1 MSRLSRASR
10 VLSVLLAVA
19 AVASAGM
26 YSLKVMPDA
35 RAAGMGN
42 AGVTAAGP
50 RGIAWN
56 PAAGAGVDGFA
67 VQAGYGKWLLDAH
80 QEALSLVRST
90 RLLNVGLAVTAF
102 NAGRFEYRTEVPTEE
117 PLGYFTP
124 AEYVF
129 ALNLSRRF
137 GIVDVG
143 LSGRYYYAKTFED
156 EASGPGADLGVRVR
170 AVEGLELGLSLTD
183 FGKNLIYV
191 RESFR
196 LPTRARLGAA
206 WTQCL
211 GPAWAAE
218 LAVQGSYFVY
228 TGDVNVGGGAE
239 LAWNQT
245 LFLRGGYEW
254 LGSRGRPAGGLGVGL
269 GDFRLDYALALLN
282 DGLGTSHRLTI
293 GFGS

>member
-1 MSRLSRASR
+1 MSRSSRASR
-10 VLSVLLAVA
+10 VLLALLAA
-19 AVASAGM
+19 AATGLGGM
-26 YSLKVMPDA
+26 YSLKVMPGA
-35 RAAGMGN
+35 RAAGMGS
-42 AGVTAAGP
+42 AGVTGAGP
-50 RGIAWN
+50 QGISWN
-56 PAAGAGVDGFA
+56 PAAGASVDGFA

-80 QEALSLVRST
+80 QEALSVVRGTGLV
-90 RLLNVGLAVTAF
+90 NVGLAVTAF

-117 PLGYFTP
+117 PLGYFNP

-129 ALNLSRRF
+129 MLNLSRRF

-143 LSGRYYYAKTFED
+143 LSGRYYYAKTMED

-170 AVEGLELGLSLTD
+170 PVDGLELGLSLTD
-183 FGKNLIYV
+183 FGKNLAFI

-211 GPAWAAE
+211 GPEFAAE
-218 LAVQGSYFVY
+218 LVAQGSYFVY
-228 TGDVNVGGGAE
+228 TGDVSVGGGVE
-239 LAWNQT
+239 LGWNRT

-254 LGSRGRPAGGLGVGL
+254 LGARGRPTGGLGVGL
-269 GDFRLDYALALLN
+269 GEFRFDYALALLN

-293 GFGS
+293 GFGR